1 MTTNMFLQCSDLAA
15 ECAKVFAAN
24 GRIHIPDA
32 LDDASAAALHTAM
45 RDTEEWALVVNSGDE
60 VYDIKPDDRAAG
72 GPEVERRLAELAA
85 SGGRGAFQFIFES
98 IRLSEAGEPFD
109 GEPALL
115 GDLTRFLNSDA
126 FIGFARRVTS
136 DPSIA
141 FCDAQATRYRPG
153 HFLTAHD
160 DKVEAKKRRAAFVLN
175 LTPSWK
181 ADWGGLLNFI
191 DEDGHVAEGYT
202 PAWNAL
208 NLFRVP
214 QLHHVSYVNPLAGA
228 DRLSITGWLRAR

>member
-1 MTTNMFLQCSDLAA
+1 MFLQCSDLVA
-15 ECAKVFAAN
+15 ECAEVFAVN
-24 GRIHIPDA
+24 GRIHVPDA
-32 LDDASAAALHTAM
+32 LDALSATALHAAL
-45 RDTEEWALVVNSGDE
+45 RDTDRWALVVNSGDE
-60 VYDIKPDDRAAG
+60 VFDIKPDDRAAQ
-72 GPEVERRLAELAA
+72 GPDLDTRLAALAA
-85 SGGRGAFQFIFES
+85 KGGRGAFQFIFES
-98 IRLSEAGEPFD
+98 IRLSEQGEPYE
-109 GEPALL
+109 GEPAML
-115 GDLTRFLNSDA
+115 GTLTRFLNSEP
-126 FIGFARRVTS
+126 FLTFTRQVTG

-141 FCDAQATRYRPG
+141 ICDAQATRYRPG

-175 LTPSWK
+175 LTPSWQ

-191 DEDGHVAEGYT
+191 DGDGHIAEGYT

-228 DRLSITGWLRAR
+228 DRLSVTGWLRAL

>member
-1 MTTNMFLQCSDLAA
+1 MFPQCSDQAA
-15 ECAKVFAAN
+15 DCARVFAAHV
-24 GRIHIPDA
+24 RIHIPDA
-32 LDDASAAALHTAM
+32 LDETSAMTLNAAMNAAAN
-45 RDTEEWALVVNSGDE
+45 WALVVNSGDE
-60 VYDIKPDDRAAG
+60 VFDIKPEDRAAQ
-72 GPEVERRLAELAA
+72 GPEFDARLAGLAA
-85 SGGRGAFQFIFES
+85 QGGRGAFQFIFES
-98 IRLSEAGEPFD
+98 IRLSEAGEPYE
-109 GEPALL
+109 GEPAELRA
-115 GDLTRFLNSDA
+115 LTRFLNSEA
-126 FIGFARRVTS
+126 FLGFARKVTG

-141 FCDAQATRYRPG
+141 YCDAQATRYRPG

-175 LTPSWK
+175 LTPRWK

-191 DEDGHVAEGYT
+191 DEDGHIAEGYT

-214 QLHHVSYVNPLAGA
+214 QLHHVSYVNPLAGE

>member
-1 MTTNMFLQCSDLAA
+1 MTVNMFLQCSAMTD
-15 ECAKVFAAN
+15 ECARVFAAS
-24 GRIHIPDA
+24 GRLHVPDA
-32 LDDASAAALHTAM
+32 LDQASALALHAALSQTP
-45 RDTEEWALVVNSGDE
+45 DFALVVNAGDE
-60 VYDIKPDDRAAG
+60 VYDVRPGDR
-72 GPEVERRLAELAA
+72 GPEVDMRLAELAA
-85 SGGRGAFQFIFES
+85 SGGRGGFQFIFES
-98 IRLSEAGEPFD
+98 IRLSEAGEPYG
-109 GEPALL
+109 GEPAVL
-115 GDLTRFLNSDA
+115 GDLTRFLNGEA
-126 FIGFARRVTS
+126 FLAFARNVTGDS
-136 DPSIA
+136 TIA
-141 FCDAQATRYRPG
+141 YCDAQATRYRPG

-175 LTPSWK
+175 LTPAWK

-191 DEDGHVAEGYT
+191 DADGHIAEGYT